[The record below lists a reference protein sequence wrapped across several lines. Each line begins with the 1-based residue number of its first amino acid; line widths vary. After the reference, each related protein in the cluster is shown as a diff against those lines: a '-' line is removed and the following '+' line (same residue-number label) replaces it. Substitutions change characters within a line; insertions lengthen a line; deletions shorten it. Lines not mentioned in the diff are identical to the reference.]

1 MSRLVCFSTLLSI
14 LMLLFGCAGMGV
26 PQHRLENDPVVH
38 VHNLPGIEVNAV
50 ASIHYWKALQGAIE
64 RQDRDRMLSAG
75 FTPEQ
80 ADKLL
85 DPAQSAAFLAP
96 YQEAAR
102 GQLVAV
108 RAGELC
114 RVWIMGAH
122 YRVKPQRPAE
132 ACAQL

>member
-14 LMLLFGCAGMGV
+14 LMLLFGCAGMAV
-26 PQHRLENDPVVH
+26 TQQQLEEGILVQVYE
-38 VHNLPGIEVNAV
+38 LPGIEVNAV
-50 ASIHYWKALQGAIE
+50 AGSDYFKALQGAIE

-102 GQLVAV
+102 GRHVAV
-108 RAGELC
+108 RDGELC
-114 RVWIMGAH
+114 RVWISGGV